1 MKTKEDLNILII
13 DDKGEV
19 HTIVNRN
26 KRLEQYFLIKPTIV
40 GFFFYVLRILIYGQ
54 PVSSC
59 IISYILVLVALVAV
73 PINKGFNFLFFTNF
87 T

>member
-26 KRLEQYFLIKPTIV
+26 KRLEQYFNKTHQLWV
-40 GFFFYVLRILIYGQ
+40 FYYELRILIYGQ
-54 PVSSC
+54 PV
-59 IISYILVLVALVAV
+59 
-73 PINKGFNFLFFTNF
+73 FFMYHTF
-87 T
+87 

>member
-40 GFFFYVLRILIYGQ
+40 VFFLWSVLVLRILIYGQ

-59 IISYILVLVALVAV
+59 IIYILRH
-73 PINKGFNFLFFTNF
+73 
-87 T
+87 